1 MIHAVRSNDNK
12 VYALKIFEDVAQF
25 NEKYEE
31 YVGLNHQ
38 NVCKILRLAVA
49 NGDNAKKHIVVQLME
64 YANRGDLKTFIQEHI
79 DAKTGIPADTV
90 RDFIIQIGNGLKY
103 LHS

>member
-1 MIHAVRSNDNK
+1 MFPELGLRIESTVFSSARTIIHTVRANDNK

-38 NVCKILRLAVA
+38 NVCRILKLAVA
-49 NGDNAKKHIVVQLME
+49 NGNNAKKHIVV
-64 YANRGDLKTFIQEHI
+64 
-79 DAKTGIPADTV
+79 
-90 RDFIIQIGNGLKY
+90 
-103 LHS
+103 

>member
-1 MIHAVRSNDNK
+1 MFSSARTVIHTVRANDNK

-38 NVCKILRLAVA
+38 NVCRILKLAVA
-49 NGDNAKKHIVVQLME
+49 NGNDVKKHIVV
-64 YANRGDLKTFIQEHI
+64 
-79 DAKTGIPADTV
+79 
-90 RDFIIQIGNGLKY
+90 
-103 LHS
+103 